1 MTISSQAKVS
11 RRGLLTLAAA
21 TALAGRVP
29 TPARAQV
36 QPVGE
41 GTVRDHLWVFACP
54 TNSDFP
60 ALQRRSVMSPAE
72 SAFYLG
78 VPNLIMVQASTGE
91 AKYGR
96 FEPPFAQYA
105 TAVRPLKR
113 VVWSLVGSGGY
124 TSEVERREG
133 LQLVRQ
139 TPNFVGVMLD
149 DFFTGKGEGKR
160 AILTVEELADIRR
173 QLTTAGKK
181 LDIFVTWYARDLDLP
196 LGDYLKLIDV
206 VTLWVW
212 KPEDFENLEAYLKK
226 VNQQAPH
233 AKVML
238 GCYVVDYDK
247 KKSTPVPAMEYQCE
261 LGLRWLREGR
271 IEGIIFLG
279 NTTMD
284 LDFEAVEWTR
294 KWIQKVGDAKI

>member
-1 MTISSQAKVS
+1 MAISSQAKVS
-11 RRGLLTLAAA
+11 RRGLLTLAAT

-78 VPNLIMVQASTGE
+78 VPNLIMVQAGTGE

-113 VVWSLVGSGGY
+113 FRYVHIGIFRQFIGFSCIFSDVSARYQYPQLNY
-124 TSEVERREG
+124 YRPKYFG
-133 LQLVRQ
+133 LTAVRK
-139 TPNFVGVMLD
+139 TLK
-149 DFFTGKGEGKR
+149 FT
-160 AILTVEELADIRR
+160 
-173 QLTTAGKK
+173 
-181 LDIFVTWYARDLDLP
+181 
-196 LGDYLKLIDV
+196 
-206 VTLWVW
+206 
-212 KPEDFENLEAYLKK
+212 
-226 VNQQAPH
+226 
-233 AKVML
+233 
-238 GCYVVDYDK
+238 
-247 KKSTPVPAMEYQCE
+247 
-261 LGLRWLREGR
+261 
-271 IEGIIFLG
+271 
-279 NTTMD
+279 
-284 LDFEAVEWTR
+284 
-294 KWIQKVGDAKI
+294 